1 MNYICENTSGK
12 NMEKNR
18 EVWVDWMRVAAC
30 FLVMVVHS
38 TEPFYLGGDGTL
50 VLTRTD
56 ALWAALFDSFA
67 RACVP
72 VFVVASSYLQ
82 FPIHYGT
89 GEFFRIRAVRILI
102 PFVIW
107 TVVYALAYGEPVQ
120 NFKELLL
127 NFNYAAGHLWFVYMI
142 VGLYLLMP
150 LLSPWA
156 EKVGRKELLCFL
168 ILCFLTSFIPFIREA
183 AIGADAVCVYGH
195 GGIPM
200 QAKYPLWGE
209 ASWNEFG
216 VFYYL
221 SGFIGYL
228 LLGLYLRKFGSEM
241 SWGRTLAVALP
252 CFLVGFAVCVGG
264 FVRRVMES
272 SGGVFPTGG
281 ECAVAAVWETPW
293 FYNTFSVALMTIGW
307 VLLFRRFHWDGRFFR
322 RIVLPVSKASYG
334 MYLCHML
341 ALGLYAAL
349 YRGTFG
355 IGTEGSLGIMTT
367 PVEIILTAVSSFVTV
382 ALVCVLVRKVPVV
395 GKWLIG

>member
-1 MNYICENTSGK
+1 
-12 NMEKNR
+12 
-18 EVWVDWMRVAAC
+18 
-30 FLVMVVHS
+30 
-38 TEPFYLGGDGTL
+38 
-50 VLTRTD
+50 
-56 ALWAALFDSFA
+56 
-67 RACVP
+67 
-72 VFVVASSYLQ
+72 
-82 FPIHYGT
+82 
-89 GEFFRIRAVRILI
+89 
-102 PFVIW
+102 
-107 TVVYALAYGEPVQ
+107 
-120 NFKELLL
+120 
-127 NFNYAAGHLWFVYMI
+127 
-142 VGLYLLMP
+142 
-150 LLSPWA
+150 
-156 EKVGRKELLCFL
+156 
-168 ILCFLTSFIPFIREA
+168 
-183 AIGADAVCVYGH
+183 
-195 GGIPM
+195 
-200 QAKYPLWGE
+200 
-209 ASWNEFG
+209 
-216 VFYYL
+216 
-221 SGFIGYL
+221 
-228 LLGLYLRKFGSEM
+228 M

>member
-1 MNYICENTSGK
+1 
-12 NMEKNR
+12 MEKNR
-18 EVWVDWMRVAAC
+18 EVWIDWMRVAAC

-50 VLTRTD
+50 VLTKED
-56 ALWAALFDSFA
+56 AFWVALFDSFA

-82 FPIHYGT
+82 FPVHYST
-89 GEFFRIRAVRILI
+89 KEFFRRRAVRILV
-102 PFVIW
+102 PFAVW
-107 TVVYALAYGEPVQ
+107 TVVYALVYGEPVQ
-120 NFKELLL
+120 NFKDLVL

-168 ILCFLTSFIPFIREA
+168 GLCFLTSFIPFVREA
-183 AIGADAVCVYGH
+183 AIGTNAVCVYGP

-216 VFYYL
+216 IFYYF

-241 SWGRTLAVALP
+241 SWGRTLAVVLP
-252 CFLVGFAVCVGG
+252 CFLTGFAVCVVG
-264 FVRRVMES
+264 FVKRVMEYS
-272 SGGVFPTGG
+272 CCVFPTGG
-281 ECAVAAVWETPW
+281 ECSVAAMWETPW

-307 VLLFRRFHWDGRFFR
+307 VLLFRKIRCDGRFYR
-322 RIVLPVSKASYG
+322 RVVLPISKSSYG

-341 ALGLYAAL
+341 ALGLFATL
-349 YRGTFG
+349 YRRTFG
-355 IGTEGSLGIMTT
+355 IGSEGSLGIMTT
-367 PVEIILTAVSSFVTV
+367 PVEIILTALSSYVTV
-382 ALVCVLVRKVPVV
+382 AAVCVLLQKIPIV
-395 GKWLIG
+395 GKWVVG